1 MNYFSLLSKITKQN
15 VLFPFYH
22 TVSNDAPPHI
32 KHLYRVKSTKEFEQ
46 DLKLYKKHFTS
57 LRINDL
63 DVTKKYPSP
72 HIVISFDDGL
82 REFKTNAFP
91 LLKKYG
97 FTPILFVNTGFV
109 DNKDLFFRFKVSLLI
124 EEVLTNKHFHFK
136 ELELL
141 TKQKNLNQQKFIDYL
156 KSLTYNDNVLLDS
169 LGNLLQ
175 IDFQDYLNTQKPYLS
190 LDELIDLKEAGVLI
204 GAHSIDHPLFCQ
216 LNEIQ
221 QFIQIKESVNWVNK
235 NFNQQ
240 LSVFSFPFSDFG
252 VSKNLFDK
260 IYNNA
265 TFRLDYSFGTA
276 GIKKEKN
283 KQHLQRIAMEQ
294 GKSAKKVLLYQY
306 LYFLLKAPLLKNTI
320 RR

>member
-1 MNYFSLLSKITKQN
+1 MDYFRFLAKITRQT
-15 VLFPFYH
+15 VIFPFYH
-22 TVSNDAPPHI
+22 TVSNNAPPHI

-57 LRINDL
+57 LRINDF
-63 DVTKKYPSP
+63 DANKKYPSP
-72 HIVISFDDGL
+72 HIIISFDDGL

-141 TKQKNLNQQKFIDYL
+141 TKQKNLNQEKLIDYL
-156 KSLTYNDNVLLDS
+156 KTLTYADNSLLDS
-169 LGNLLQ
+169 LGNYLQ
-175 IDFQDYLNTQKPYLS
+175 IDFQNYLKTQKPYLT
-190 LDELIDLKEAGVLI
+190 LYELKELKEAGVLI
-204 GAHSIDHPLFCQ
+204 GSHSIDHPLFCK
-216 LNEIQ
+216 LNDNQ
-221 QFIQIKESVNWVNK
+221 QVNQIKESVNWVNK
-235 NFNQQ
+235 NFNQA
-240 LSVFSFPFSDFG
+240 LSVFSFPFTDFG
-252 VSKNLFDK
+252 IRRNLFDK
-260 IYNNA
+260 IYNNDA
-265 TFRLDYSFGTA
+265 FRLDYSFGTA
-276 GIKKEKN
+276 GIKKEKY

-294 GKSAKKVLLYQY
+294 EKSAKKVLLYQY